1 MEELEELKRRMREE
15 RPMEWDSFPDI
26 GLYMDQV
33 LSYMPRQLID
43 LGETETLTSAMVN
56 NYIKDGLL
64 PRAEGK
70 KYSRTHLAYLT
81 AICAMKQVISVR
93 DACELIREGERLG
106 LAAEAV
112 RRETPEEKQ
121 GGSTRL
127 IYDYFCRELDR
138 ALDAAASQLPD
149 QADREE
155 LPKLALRLALN
166 SYAQRLACQRVL
178 NILARDRA
186 EESGR
191 EPRKKGREP
200 AADQPSARR

>member
-1 MEELEELKRRMREE
+1 MKEE
-15 RPMEWDSFPDI
+15 RPEEWDDLPDL

-93 DACELIREGERLG
+93 DACDLIREGERLG
-106 LAAEAV
+106 LAAEGV
-112 RRETPEEKQ
+112 TPEETDPERQAK
-121 GGSTRL
+121 STRR
-127 IYDYFCRELDR
+127 IYGYFRQELDG
-138 ALDAAASQLPD
+138 ALREAADSLPD
-149 QADREE
+149 EVRREE
-155 LPKLALRLALN
+155 LPKLALTLVLH
-166 SYAQRLACQRVL
+166 SYAQRLACQRIL
-178 NILARDRA
+178 DILAQD
-186 EESGR
+186 R
-191 EPRKKGREP
+191 EPGEEKKGR
-200 AADQPSARR
+200 RKKNG

>member
-106 LAAEAV
+106 LWDS
-112 RRETPEEKQ
+112 
-121 GGSTRL
+121 GGRSGDARL
-127 IYDYFCRELDR
+127 FPDGPGP
-138 ALDAAASQLPD
+138 ASPGGGGIHSLF
-149 QADREE
+149 
-155 LPKLALRLALN
+155 
-166 SYAQRLACQRVL
+166 
-178 NILARDRA
+178 
-186 EESGR
+186 
-191 EPRKKGREP
+191 
-200 AADQPSARR
+200 